1 MPYCSFTH
9 AISLFDLLFT
19 TEKMPSKSD
28 SVSSDL
34 ANKSATRTESQAE
47 VAADESDKATRYSA
61 PALEK
66 GLDILELLSTS
77 IEGYTLQ
84 QLSQALGRSVNEIFR
99 MVVTLERRGYIHSDQ
114 NDRYALTLKMFALAH
129 RQPAVKSLAAAA
141 TPLLQELVERTRQ
154 SAHLA
159 VYQDGR
165 AVVIAQVDSP
175 ERWSFGLKVGVLMG
189 LTDTSSGHVLLAYQD
204 EVARTRML
212 GSHIKVE
219 GELEIDPGQLF
230 AMLVDVRTKGYSQMP
245 SIQIQGVTNIAFPVW
260 GVGSRVVAAINIP
273 HIARIDGTATP
284 DKAQIRAALAD
295 ICSRL
300 SVRLGHDASGKM
312 GVMP

>member
-1 MPYCSFTH
+1 MPVTPPVVTESDTELGVLPAGGPTH
-9 AISLFDLLFT
+9 AEQ
-19 TEKMPSKSD
+19 EK
-28 SVSSDL
+28 
-34 ANKSATRTESQAE
+34 
-47 VAADESDKATRYSA
+47 AARYSA

-66 GLDILELLSTS
+66 GLDILELLSES

-99 MVVTLERRGYIHSDQ
+99 MVVTLQRRGYIHADQ

-129 RQPAVKSLAAAA
+129 RQPPVKSLAAAA
-141 TPLLQELVERTRQ
+141 LPLLQELAQRTRQ

-189 LTDTSSGHVLLAYQD
+189 MTDTSSGHVLLAYQD
-204 EVARTRML
+204 EVTRTRML
-212 GSHIKVE
+212 GSHMKVE
-219 GELEIDPGQLF
+219 GELDIDPGQLF
-230 AMLVDVRTKGYSQMP
+230 AMLADVREMGYSLMP

-260 GVGSRVVAAINIP
+260 GLGSRVVAAINIP
-273 HIARIDGTATP
+273 HIARIDGTPTP
-284 DKAQIRAALAD
+284 DKEQIKVALGD
-295 ICSRL
+295 ICARL
-300 SVRLGHDASGKM
+300 SMRLGHDPQSEG
-312 GVMP
+312 GWNV